1 MAELERAIIE
11 DSGDSGYF
19 KDVVARQDIN
29 EVKKIV
35 EELSNI
41 QEITKKEANAIYD
54 SLYKEIF
61 G

>member
-1 MAELERAIIE
+1 MEELERAVIE

-35 EELSNI
+35 EEVSDTHELTQS
-41 QEITKKEANAIYD
+41 EAETIYNN
-54 SLYKEIF
+54 LYKEIF